1 MAGLGHACEG
11 CCGQMPEISYPMEG
25 LDPETFFFEF
35 KNLPYAY
42 GRKSSYLCF
51 QVEREQHS
59 SPVPS
64 DCGVFKNQ
72 PYHAELRFLNWFRA
86 EKLSPYEHYDVTW
99 FLSWSPCSTCAK
111 KIAIFLSNH
120 KNVRLSI
127 FVSRIYYFWKP
138 AFRQGLQE
146 LDHLGVQLDAMSFHD
161 FKYCWENF
169 VDNQEMPFRCWKK
182 VHQNYKSVL
191 RKLNE
196 ILRNMNLLSEK
207 TFNYHF
213 GNQLRV
219 KKPQGRRRTY
229 LCYKL
234 KLPNETLVKGYFI
247 NKKKNH
253 AEIRFINKIRSL
265 NLDQTQSYKI
275 TCYITWS
282 PCSYCAGKL
291 VALVKSCPHLS
302 LQIFTSRLYYH
313 WLWKNQ
319 AGLRYLWK
327 INISVLVMKEPEFA
341 DCWDNFVNH
350 QSRRFK
356 PWEKLTQY
364 SNSTE
369 RRLLRILRINRTDLF
384 LAQSSE
390 QDPGLND
397 LVDAIKRLFLDAH
410 RPRD

>member
-1 MAGLGHACEG
+1 
-11 CCGQMPEISYPMEG
+11 MP
-25 LDPETFFFEF
+25 
-35 KNLPYAY
+35 
-42 GRKSSYLCF
+42 
-51 QVEREQHS
+51 
-59 SPVPS
+59 
-64 DCGVFKNQ
+64 
-72 PYHAELRFLNWFRA
+72 
-86 EKLSPYEHYDVTW
+86 
-99 FLSWSPCSTCAK
+99 
-111 KIAIFLSNH
+111 
-120 KNVRLSI
+120 
-127 FVSRIYYFWKP
+127 RI
-138 AFRQGLQE
+138 G
-146 LDHLGVQLDAMSFHD
+146 
-161 FKYCWENF
+161 
-169 VDNQEMPFRCWKK
+169 
-182 VHQNYKSVL
+182 
-191 RKLNE
+191 
-196 ILRNMNLLSEK
+196 NMNLLSEK

-302 LQIFTSRLYYH
+302 LQIFTSRLYCH

-350 QSRRFK
+350 QSRCFK